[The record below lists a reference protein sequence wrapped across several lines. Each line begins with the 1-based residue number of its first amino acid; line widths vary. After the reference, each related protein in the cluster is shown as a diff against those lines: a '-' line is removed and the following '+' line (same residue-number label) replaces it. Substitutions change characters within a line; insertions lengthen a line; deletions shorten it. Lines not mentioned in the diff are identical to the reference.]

1 MFHFRLHLCSL
12 RRAALAAAALC
23 CVSSSLAAQG
33 STSSAPVTPSGAEP
47 RAAES
52 AASEDFEGFLP
63 VQPTQSG
70 FQLGLGSGV
79 SWPFGNAD
87 GGSDVAGIA
96 WRSGELSGVVQLRV
110 PISVEAGYRINPHWW
125 VGAIPELSFGS
136 YGDECIG
143 PEGACEFTDF
153 RVLAGATWYPLGF
166 STFSP
171 WLRLALG
178 YEWLRA
184 TLELED
190 GFSGSE
196 TLGGPLAQLQLGVDW
211 QVGESFAF
219 GPYLAAAAGSYLSS
233 TFKCQPA
240 TCPTDSG
247 IEEHGVHGWIS
258 IGLRGTH
265 GP

>member
-1 MFHFRLHLCSL
+1 MFHFRVHCCFLQRS
-12 RRAALAAAALC
+12 ALAAVALSW
-23 CVSSSLAAQG
+23 VSSPLAAQ
-33 STSSAPVTPSGAEP
+33 SVTSSSPT
-47 RAAES
+47 
-52 AASEDFEGFLP
+52 AASPAERSEVGEDSESSDSFLP
-63 VQPTQSG
+63 VQPAQSG
-70 FQLGLGSGV
+70 FQLGLGAGV
-79 SWPFGNAD
+79 SWALGNAD
-87 GGSDVAGIA
+87 GGADVAGIT

-110 PISVEAGYRINPHWW
+110 PISIEAGYRLNPNWW

-136 YGDECIG
+136 YGDECVG
-143 PEGACEFTDF
+143 PDGACEFTDF
-153 RVLAGATWYPLGF
+153 RVLAGAMWYPLGF

-171 WLRLALG
+171 WLRVALG

-196 TLGGPLAQLQLGVDW
+196 TLAGPLAQLQLGVDW
-211 QVGESFAF
+211 LAGESFAF
-219 GPYLAAAAGSYLSS
+219 GPYLAGAAGSYLSS

-240 TCPTDSG
+240 TCPTDSSV
-247 IEEHGVHGWIS
+247 EERGVHGWIS